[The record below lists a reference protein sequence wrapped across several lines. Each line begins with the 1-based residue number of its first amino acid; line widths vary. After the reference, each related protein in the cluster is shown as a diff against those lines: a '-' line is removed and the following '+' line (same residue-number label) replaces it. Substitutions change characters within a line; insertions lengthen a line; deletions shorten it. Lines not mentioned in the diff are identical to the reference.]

1 LNGNASVAVL
11 GTGIMGSAMA
21 RNLLKAGMEVRVWNR
36 TRSRAEP
43 LAAEGARV
51 ADSPREAARGAGV
64 LLTMLADA
72 GAVAGAVGGGALEAL
87 SPGAVWLQMS
97 TVGVE
102 GTGRLQRM
110 ALERGVAYV
119 DAPVLGTRQP
129 AEAGELVVLASG
141 PEEVRPAC
149 EPVFEAVGK
158 KTLWVG
164 PVGAGTRLKLV
175 VNNWI
180 TGLLGVLGET
190 FALAQKLGVDP
201 SLFFEAVEGG
211 PLDLPYARAKG
222 KMMAE
227 GEYPTS
233 FSVRLA
239 RKDAG
244 LVLEAAE
251 DLRLPVCEAVAYH
264 LDRAAET
271 GHAEDDMAAIYEGVR
286 TAAEPG
292 GAG

>member
-1 LNGNASVAVL
+1 MSGNERAVAVL

-21 RNLLKAGMEVRVWNR
+21 RNLLRSGMEVRVWNR
-36 TRSRAEP
+36 TRQKAEP
-43 LAAEGARV
+43 LAADGAGV
-51 ADSPREAARGAGV
+51 AESPREAAQGAGI
-64 LLTMLADA
+64 LITMLADTA
-72 GAVAGAVGGGALEAL
+72 AVERAVGEGALEAL
-87 SPGAVWLQMS
+87 APGAVWLQMS

-102 GTGRLQRM
+102 GTRRLQRM

-119 DAPVLGTRQP
+119 DAPVLGTREP

-141 PEEVRPAC
+141 PEEVRPEC
-149 EPVFEAVGK
+149 EPVFEAIGRR
-158 KTLWVG
+158 TLWVG

-175 VNNWI
+175 VNAWI

-190 FALAQKLGVDP
+190 FALAERLGVDP

-211 PLDLPYARAKG
+211 PLDLPYARTKG

-233 FSVRLA
+233 FSVKLA
-239 RKDAG
+239 RKDVG
-244 LVLEAAE
+244 LVLEAAG

-264 LDRAAET
+264 LDRAAEA
-271 GHAEDDMAAIYEGVR
+271 GHAEDDMAALYEGVK
-286 TAAEPG
+286 AASR
-292 GAG
+292 